1 MSFSIIPLEIKQEIM
16 SFVNPSEKT
25 CQELKFC
32 GRSCSLINKELTAIS
47 SEKMQ
52 SFKNTHDALRIQELM
67 SKYTENSSGEEE
79 TTFQLYDALSSGC
92 PRQFHSSNYS
102 LETEHDVKDIVRLLP
117 QTFEYKS
124 GKARCRDNV
133 TPLWIA
139 CHNDKIGLP
148 TIEFLLKS
156 GANPNSTI
164 YVIQRTTKVIQDVK
178 NNLSNERYEAILALF
193 QKYGLESID

>member
-1 MSFSIIPLEIKQEIM
+1 
-16 SFVNPSEKT
+16 
-25 CQELKFC
+25 
-32 GRSCSLINKELTAIS
+32 
-47 SEKMQ
+47 MQ

-67 SKYTENSSGEEE
+67 SKYISNSSGEEETTSNSSGEEE
-79 TTFQLYDALSSGC
+79 TTFQLYDALSSGS
-92 PRQFHSSNYS
+92 RVLHSANYN
-102 LETEHDVKDIVRLLP
+102 LETEYDVKDILRLLP
-117 QTFEYKS
+117 KTLEYRS
-124 GKARCRDNV
+124 GKARFRDNV